1 MHFLLPKSEAINA
14 QSACQITQCNQ
25 LIIYYQVREEN
36 RRKQRVNF
44 NGVSG
49 GTQWQEVQRLG
60 EEVRSSES
68 RTSSQLT
75 AFFSCVFCMIEASQN
90 WSSNKILLCLRGWW
104 LLSSK
109 SAEQCV
115 KDSQKCILQDF
126 SSSLLLM
133 HYTNNISG
141 TWPLVDASCVVTIS
155 VTIQEHT
162 TRSSKFKRR
171 HILRILDFTRV
182 DKRKPLIIESNSC
195 AIFLML
201 RTVVLEKVTTYWLRP
216 PGALA
221 SPTCL
226 PRFSSTPVELAEC

>member
-68 RTSSQLT
+68 RTRSQLT
-75 AFFSCVFCMIEASQN
+75 AFFSCLFCVIEASQN
-90 WSSNKILLCLRGWW
+90 WSSRNKIIFCFASFILCLLGGL

-109 SAEQCV
+109 SEQCV

-155 VTIQEHT
+155 VTIKEHT
-162 TRSSKFKRR
+162 TRSAVRNSNEGTFLGYQTSPEWIK
-171 HILRILDFTRV
+171 
-182 DKRKPLIIESNSC
+182 ES
-195 AIFLML
+195 
-201 RTVVLEKVTTYWLRP
+201 R
-216 PGALA
+216 
-221 SPTCL
+221 
-226 PRFSSTPVELAEC
+226 